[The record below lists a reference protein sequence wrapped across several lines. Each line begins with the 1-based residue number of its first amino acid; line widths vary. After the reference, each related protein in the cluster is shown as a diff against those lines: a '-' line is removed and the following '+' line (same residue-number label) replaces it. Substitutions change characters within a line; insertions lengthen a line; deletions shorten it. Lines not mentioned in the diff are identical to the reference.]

1 MDMSFE
7 EMRRHVGG
15 DGSFADSIDD
25 ELREEIRGYLPAYI
39 WIDTCDEV
47 GGERTCHCDGCG
59 MEWTDR
65 KYRTGWQIA
74 CKQNMEV
81 ECPACRERVTVKSL
95 NRGHKFRDRVNLVW
109 YKKSE
114 IEPGAIVAI
123 AAHCVRD
130 YDNPWPWQ
138 TETEIHWRGAA
149 VFRCGEGTS
158 RWQGKPKD
166 SWYDG
171 NWHYD
176 FAWREVKRIENMTF
190 GTEAVGMFRG
200 QSPIDR
206 CVLTDTLELA
216 IEGTP
221 FERAWHRDYLLL
233 WEGQDGTKALDLIAR
248 YPCVEYLTKL
258 GMREYVVDWLEGAL
272 PPELINWR
280 GKSVEKVLK
289 LSKQRLGELKAMK
302 VTPHPRLALVLRYC
316 DKAGIP
322 ITMRDAAALAWLLE
336 RNPVRGCAEALEL
349 TLGLH
354 PFNRRAKAIKY
365 MAKMARRDMEAGALT
380 FRLIEVRDYW
390 RQCVQMGTNMCDD
403 REVFPGDLA
412 ARHDEY
418 TRRIQHMR
426 DAEKDARIAANL
438 ERFTDALGFEFGGL
452 ILRPARDSAEVIREG
467 QALSHCVGG
476 YVDRYAEGKTV
487 ICVLRRAV
495 EPDAP
500 WRTVEITPDG
510 RVVQDRGYKNDV
522 IARGG
527 IPVEGKY
534 RLLLDTFWEVWRE
547 RGKKQWSAQ
556 RLRVS

>member
-7 EMRRHVGG
+7 EMCRHVRG

-95 NRGHKFRDRVNLVW
+95 NRGNKFRDRVNLVW
-109 YKKSE
+109 YKKSA
-114 IEPGAIVAI
+114 IEPGVVVAI

-149 VFRCGEGTS
+149 VFRYGEGTS
-158 RWQGKPKD
+158 RWQEKPKD

-171 NWHYD
+171 NWRYD

-190 GTEAVGMFRG
+190 GTEAIGMFRNHTR
-200 QSPIDR
+200 IDR
-206 CVLTDTLELA
+206 CVLTDTLAEA
-216 IEGTP
+216 IRGTP

-233 WEGQDGTKALDLIAR
+233 REGQDGVKALDLIAR
-248 YPCVEYLTKL
+248 YPSVEYMTKL
-258 GMREYVVDWLEGAL
+258 DLREYVEAWLAGEL
-272 PPELINWR
+272 PANLVNWR
-280 GKSVEKVLK
+280 GKNMEKVLK
-289 LSKQRLGELKAMK
+289 LSRQRLGELKAMK
-302 VTPHPRLALVLRYC
+302 VTPHPRFAMVLRYC

-322 ITMRDAAALAWLLE
+322 VTTRDAVALAWLVEGIPARSCGDALNDTLE
-336 RNPVRGCAEALEL
+336 
-349 TLGLH
+349 LH

-365 MAKMARRDMEAGALT
+365 MARMARRDVETGART
-380 FRLIEVRDYW
+380 FRLFDVRDYW
-390 RQCVQMGTNMCDD
+390 RQCVQLGTNMCDD
-403 REVFPGDLA
+403 REVFPGDLH

-452 ILRPARDSAEVIREG
+452 ILRPARDSAEVIMEG

-495 EPDAP
+495 EPDTP

-534 RLLLDTFWEVWRE
+534 RLLLDTFWEAWRE

>member
-1 MDMSFE
+1 MDMSLE
-7 EMRRHVGG
+7 EMRRHVRG
-15 DGSFADSIDD
+15 DGRFADMIDD
-25 ELREEIRGYLPAYI
+25 ELREEIRGHLPAYL
-39 WIDTCDEV
+39 WIGPEDD
-47 GGERTCHCDGCG
+47 GERVCNCDGCG
-59 MEWTDR
+59 MEWTDA
-65 KYRTGWQIA
+65 KYRGSWGIPCRQGEEI
-74 CKQNMEV
+74 
-81 ECPACRERVTVKSL
+81 ECPQCRERVTVKSL

-149 VFRCGEGTS
+149 VFRYGEGTS
-158 RWQGKPKD
+158 RWQEKPKD
-166 SWYDG
+166 RWYDG
-171 NWHYD
+171 SWHYD

-190 GTEAVGMFRG
+190 GTEAIGVFRN
-200 QSPIDR
+200 QTRIDR
-206 CVLTDTLELA
+206 HVLTETLAEA
-216 IEGTP
+216 IRDTP

-233 WEGQDGTKALDLIAR
+233 REGQDGTKALDLIAR

-258 GMREYVVDWLEGAL
+258 GMREYVVGWLEGGL

-289 LSKQRLGELKAMK
+289 LSKQRLGELKAIK

-322 ITMRDAAALAWLLE
+322 ITTRDAVALAWLLE
-336 RNPVRGCAEALEL
+336 RNLVRGCAEALEL

-365 MAKMARRDMEAGALT
+365 MAKMARRDMEAGAQT

-452 ILRPARDSAEVIREG
+452 ILRPAKDSAEVIMEG

-534 RLLLDTFWEVWRE
+534 RLLLDTFWEAWKE
-547 RGKKQWSAQ
+547 RGRREWKTQ